1 MYCNVN
7 LRGNTNRVFVIFN
20 KKNFEPNITPIP
32 SAKEG
37 RGDWNSCQKFNLRIA
52 VHNKPRR
59 KKKELSEEEKEWIEN
74 FLETTDITYT
84 TPERRD
90 TVYVEMAGGKREY
103 KQNRY
108 LFWKLRDLLEIINGS
123 RIFLHS
129 QKLLNINS
137 HFAKCTT
144 SSKCI
149 SGLQQW
155 HPTLFLF
162 M

>member
-1 MYCNVN
+1 M
-7 LRGNTNRVFVIFN
+7 IFN

-32 SAKEG
+32 SAKES

-144 SSKCI
+144 SSKCV